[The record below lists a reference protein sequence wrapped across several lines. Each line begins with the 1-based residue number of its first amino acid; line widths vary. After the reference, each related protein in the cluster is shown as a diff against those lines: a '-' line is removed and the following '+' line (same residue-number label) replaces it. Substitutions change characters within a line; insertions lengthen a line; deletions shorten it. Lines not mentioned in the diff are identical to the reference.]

1 MANYISRK
9 ESDNKANEIGKKAGL
24 EVSKVFGGMMTGNYY
39 DGNDYLNGKQR
50 CFVTW
55 LGHDGCKRPE
65 WEVDIYERG
74 IYDGKDKKDIVIFW
88 KKTRLNDKD
97 IDLLKSMIDPSVM
110 EVLAYAEA
118 LKKNKEYVFD

>member
-1 MANYISRK
+1 MAKYKSRQ

-24 EVSKVFGGMMTGNYY
+24 EVNKVFGGMMTGNYY
-39 DGNDYLNGKQR
+39 DSSDYLNGKQR

-55 LGHDGCKRPE
+55 LGHEGRKSPE
-65 WEVDIYERG
+65 WEVDIFERG
-74 IYDGKDKKDIVIFW
+74 INGEKVVIFW

-97 IDLLKSMIDPSVM
+97 IDLLKNMTEPSVM
-110 EVLAYAEA
+110 EVLAYVEA

>member
-1 MANYISRK
+1 MAKYKSRQ

-24 EVSKVFGGMMTGNYY
+24 EVNKVFGGMMTGDYY
-39 DGNDYLNGKQR
+39 DANDYLNGKQR

-55 LGHDGCKRPE
+55 LGHEGRKSPE
-65 WEVDIYERG
+65 WEVDIFERG
-74 IYDGKDKKDIVIFW
+74 INGEKVVIFW

-97 IDLLKSMIDPSVM
+97 IDLLKNMTEPSVM
-110 EVLAYAEA
+110 EVLAYVEA

>member
-1 MANYISRK
+1 MAKYKSRQ

-24 EVSKVFGGMMTGNYY
+24 EVNKVFGGMMTGGYY
-39 DGNDYLNGKQR
+39 YSSDFLNGKQR

-55 LGHDGCKRPE
+55 LGHEGRKSPE
-65 WEVDIYERG
+65 WEVDIFERG
-74 IYDGKDKKDIVIFW
+74 INGEKVVIFW

-97 IDLLKSMIDPSVM
+97 IDLLKNMTEPSVM

-118 LKKNKEYVFD
+118 LKNNKEYIFD